1 LAPRGCVAYAPTRRC
16 GPTAA
21 RRTVARRILGGLP
34 VTAPDLEVLHPKF
47 IDHLLG
53 HRSDSGIDGFLGLQV
68 VELEAGRL
76 VVEFEVLD
84 DHLTFIGNMH
94 GGCMAALCD
103 HCLGLVLYPVMP
115 PGSWAATTEFK
126 VNYLRPVS
134 GGTCRAVAEIQS
146 MTRRSAV
153 VTIQVENDGRLAALA
168 QGTCT
173 VKLAEEK
180 DG

>member
-1 LAPRGCVAYAPTRRC
+1 M
-16 GPTAA
+16 
-21 RRTVARRILGGLP
+21 TV
-34 VTAPDLEVLHPKF
+34 PDLEIRNPRF

-53 HRSDSGIDGFLGLQV
+53 HRSDSGIDGFLGTRV
-68 VELEAGRL
+68 VEMEAGRL
-76 VVEFEVLD
+76 VVEFDVGDE
-84 DHLTFIGNMH
+84 HLTFIGNMH
-94 GGCMAALCD
+94 GGCLAALCD
-103 HCLGLVLYPVMP
+103 HCLGVVLYPVMP

-134 GGTCRAVAEIQS
+134 GATCRATAVIES
-146 MTRRSAV
+146 MTKRSAV
-153 VTIQVENDGRLAALA
+153 VTIRVENEGRLAAIA

>member
-1 LAPRGCVAYAPTRRC
+1 M
-16 GPTAA
+16 
-21 RRTVARRILGGLP
+21 TV
-34 VTAPDLEVLHPKF
+34 PDLEIRNPRF

-53 HRSDSGIDGFLGLQV
+53 HRSDSGIDGFLGTRV
-68 VELEAGRL
+68 VEMEAGRL
-76 VVEFEVLD
+76 VVEFDVGDE
-84 DHLTFIGNMH
+84 HLTFIGNMH
-94 GGCMAALCD
+94 GGCLAALCD
-103 HCLGLVLYPVMP
+103 HCLGVVLYPVMP

-134 GGTCRAVAEIQS
+134 GGTCRATAVIES
-146 MTRRSAV
+146 MTKRSAV
-153 VTIQVENDGRLAALA
+153 VTIRVENEGRLAAIA

>member
-1 LAPRGCVAYAPTRRC
+1 M
-16 GPTAA
+16 
-21 RRTVARRILGGLP
+21 
-34 VTAPDLEVLHPKF
+34 TAPDLEIRNPRF

-53 HRSDSGIDGFLGLQV
+53 HRSDSGIDGFLGTRV
-68 VELEAGRL
+68 VEMEAGRL
-76 VVEFEVLD
+76 VVEFDVGDE
-84 DHLTFIGNMH
+84 HLTFIGNMH
-94 GGCMAALCD
+94 GGCLAALCD
-103 HCLGLVLYPVMP
+103 HCLGMVLYPVMP

-134 GGTCRAVAEIQS
+134 GGTCRATAVIES
-146 MTRRSAV
+146 MTKRSAV
-153 VTIQVENDGRLAALA
+153 VTIRVENEGRLAAIA

>member
-1 LAPRGCVAYAPTRRC
+1 M
-16 GPTAA
+16 
-21 RRTVARRILGGLP
+21 
-34 VTAPDLEVLHPKF
+34 TAPDLEIRNPKF

-53 HRSDSGIDGFLGLQV
+53 HRSDSGIDGFLGTRV
-68 VELEAGRL
+68 VEMEAGRL
-76 VVEFEVLD
+76 VVEFDVGDE
-84 DHLTFIGNMH
+84 HLTFIGNMH
-94 GGCMAALCD
+94 GGCLAALCD
-103 HCLGLVLYPVMP
+103 HCLGVVLYPVMP

-134 GGTCRAVAEIQS
+134 GGTCRATAVIES
-146 MTRRSAV
+146 MARRSAV
-153 VTIQVENDGRLAALA
+153 VTIRVENEGRLAAIA